1 MQYVSFWDWLFL
13 LSIISLQSTVEH
25 MSQRKGNLY
34 SFRDLYLSVFGNFTL
49 NGQKLKTTQMY

>member
-13 LSIISLQSTVEH
+13 LSIISSVEH